1 MGIAVNL
8 RGGEVIEPGKSMKG
22 RGLKPNPVGWDFA
35 KKLSG
40 HMSNKDGYQEANA
53 EPPEHAPIITMDE
66 VMVEVRRYLNGEGFE
81 LIPEPCGD
89 VAGHNIYVTESIAHE
104 LALKPAHGF
113 RYKKRVRPGEA
124 LYTSFKKTVVGM
136 VNHFRASVEDKEFVR
151 LVTGIGKALVDRPKD
166 GRTDLYQYALG
177 QGQPSLKR
185 SLSGQRDVYK
195 YVPPKDWFPEAVQK
209 LTANDLL
216 GGMLPEPEQ
225 RVFELCLGRV
235 LLGRPGTK
243 TMEGVVP
250 NIPFATYCTLVGFR
264 GGEGKSTLLD
274 GYLKPTF
281 EMLGFNVGIINPEAN
296 RFGRQWVVSDIAI
309 SEDINNAGHEKL
321 LVNDPVVKSVVSGA
335 SQVVL
340 EEKGVQER
348 PVTPVSL
355 PFYCANNFDN
365 TWLLKADAG
374 MLRRYNALRCYSE
387 QQLRTLYGSGWKNYR
402 PRERW
407 QTLSQELGVTV
418 YTLGAWLLRLSLD
431 YFMEVAGVKPEDG
444 VMHWDWRN
452 CRLEEELAELRS
464 QLAIDT
470 SMSHTEDMMDS
481 IELAT
486 VLAIKTVDERYRT
499 RLLDKLEEV
508 PLMTKAL
515 HTCVDIWRHSE
526 ELPDS
531 LQRLVM
537 SEVCPT
543 ARVSWDNQTDRL
555 MNDIS
560 VAENQ
565 SVVWKRI
572 ISALTVKDKGW
583 QYRQSL
589 SSYTSLWSLRRST
602 FRALYDSI
610 SDDDFAQIPDLTF
623 TFLKELG
630 EALTATMNISLNRK
644 AVKSRR

>member
-1 MGIAVNL
+1 MGIAIGL
-8 RGGEVIEPGKSMKG
+8 RGGEVIEPGVHKA
-22 RGLKPNPVGWDFA
+22 RGLKPMPTGYDFA
-35 KKLSG
+35 KQLSG
-40 HMSNKDGYQEANA
+40 HASNKDGYQEANA
-53 EPPEHAPIITMDE
+53 EPPEHAPIITMDD
-66 VMVEVRRYLNGEGFE
+66 VMRQVKHYLGEEGFE

-89 VAGHNIYVTESIAHE
+89 AAGHNVYVRCSIPIE
-104 LALKPAHGF
+104 LALRPMHGF
-113 RYKKRVRPGEA
+113 KYRKRLRPTDPE
-124 LYTSFKKTVVGM
+124 YTSFRKTVVGM
-136 VNHFRASVEDKEFVR
+136 VNHYRASVEDKEFVR
-151 LVTGIGKALVDRPKD
+151 MVTGVGKALVDRPKD

-195 YVPPKDWFPEAVQK
+195 YVPPRDWFPEEVQK

-216 GGMLPEPEQ
+216 GGMLPEAEQ
-225 RVFELCLGRV
+225 RIFQLCLGRV

-243 TMEGVVP
+243 TTEGIVP
-250 NIPFATYCTLVGFR
+250 NIPFATYCTLVGFK

-281 EMLGFNVGIINPEAN
+281 EMLGFSVGLINPEAN

-309 SEDINNAGHEKL
+309 SEDINNQGHERL
-321 LVNDPVVKSVVSGA
+321 LVNDPIVKSVVSGA

-340 EEKGVQER
+340 EEKGIQER

-387 QQLRTLYGSGWKNYR
+387 QQLRTLYGAGWKSYR

-407 QTLSQELGVTV
+407 QLLSQELGITV
-418 YTLGAWLLRLSLD
+418 YTLAAWLLRLSLD
-431 YFMEVAGVKPEDG
+431 YFVEVSGVEMEKG
-444 VMHWDWRN
+444 VMRWDWRN
-452 CRLEEELAELRS
+452 CRLEDELAELRS
-464 QLAIDT
+464 RLAIDT

-486 VLAIKTVDERYRT
+486 VLAIKTVDERYRKK
-499 RLLDKLEEV
+499 LLDQMDEI

-515 HTCVDIWRHSE
+515 HTCIDIWRHSE
-526 ELPDS
+526 EMPES
-531 LQRLVM
+531 LERLVM
-537 SEVCPT
+537 SQVCPT
-543 ARVSWDNQTDRL
+543 ARVSWDSQTDRL

-565 SVVWKRI
+565 SIVWKRI
-572 ISALTVKDKGW
+572 IAALTVKDKGW

-602 FRALYDSI
+602 FKALYDSI
-610 SDDDFAQIPDLTF
+610 SEDDFNQIPDLTF
-623 TFLKELG
+623 QFLAELG
-630 EALTATMNISLNRK
+630 KSLTETLNITISRK
-644 AVKSRR
+644 AKKAR